1 MYLVRFRAY
10 QSSRK
15 WGRGVIIRSSLF
27 SLLPLPKTSCY
38 FSPSSDSTLETRNV
52 TVQITFKIKINTTS
66 FNDSYWSSRAQ
77 EEWIC
82 IRHFTLNSRCIS
94 VGIRELYFDYLIT
107 VKKRADV
114 VRMGNSQVSLWMV
127 RHPTSSNEQEAVSRV
142 ELGWAKDSLSGS
154 TSEVDPS
161 YRYRIMEVL
170 ARLSNRTIKHLFSW
184 RERAKSTDLY
194 RLYQ

>member
-1 MYLVRFRAY
+1 
-10 QSSRK
+10 
-15 WGRGVIIRSSLF
+15 
-27 SLLPLPKTSCY
+27 
-38 FSPSSDSTLETRNV
+38 
-52 TVQITFKIKINTTS
+52 
-66 FNDSYWSSRAQ
+66 
-77 EEWIC
+77 
-82 IRHFTLNSRCIS
+82 
-94 VGIRELYFDYLIT
+94 
-107 VKKRADV
+107 
-114 VRMGNSQVSLWMV
+114 MV

-194 RLYQ
+194 WLDQ